1 MFTKILI
8 PLKSD
13 SLTAYGGWAMIICM
27 RQMIRLLRGL
37 PASGKTS
44 YAVALIEDPQ
54 WIRIER
60 DQLRDQL
67 YGTRHGLSA
76 HQEQFVTSMQF
87 SMAHVAI
94 TSGKSVV
101 ISDMNLRASYVRQ
114 WAKFA
119 AQRGIEFNVV
129 KFYVPIDELIL
140 RDRQRVNSVG
150 EAVIR
155 ELAARF
161 TKNGVIA
168 DIDISKELGNTFVY
182 EPYVADESKP
192 KAILVD
198 IDGTLT
204 KMNGRS
210 PYEWMRVGEDS
221 LVEAVVEAVNAAH
234 AAGMVVIVMSG
245 RDSVCREITIDS
257 LNSADGPK
265 WDHLFMRAEG
275 DTRKDDI
282 VKYELFNNHVRN
294 NYNVRWVYDDRPQVC
309 RMWRKLGLFVFQVGD
324 PYTEF

>member
-1 MFTKILI
+1 MLV
-8 PLKSD
+8 L
-13 SLTAYGGWAMIICM
+13 M
-27 RQMIRLLRGL
+27 RQMIRILRGL
-37 PASGKTS
+37 PASGKSS
-44 YAVALIEDPQ
+44 YATALIEDAR
-54 WIRIER
+54 WVRTER

-67 YGTRHGLSA
+67 YGTRYNLTA
-76 HQEQFVTSMQF
+76 QQEQFITIMQF
-87 SMAHVAI
+87 AMADAAI
-94 TSGKSVV
+94 KNGKSVV
-101 ISDMNLRASYVRQ
+101 VSDMNLRSSYVKQ

-119 AQRGIEFNVV
+119 AKHRVEFNVV
-129 KFYVPIDELIL
+129 KFYVPIDELIS
-140 RDRQRVNSVG
+140 RDRQRENSVG

-155 ELAARF
+155 HLASRF

-168 DIDISKELGNTFVY
+168 DIDVSKELNDSFDF
-182 EPYVADESKP
+182 ELYVADRSKP

-221 LVEAVVEAVNAAH
+221 LVESVVEAVNAAS

-257 LNSADGPK
+257 LNSIDGPK
-265 WDHLFMRAEG
+265 WDLLFMRAEG

-294 NYNVRWVYDDRPQVC
+294 NYNVRWVYDDRNQVVD
-309 RMWRKLGLFVFQVGD
+309 MWRKLGLVCMQVAPGD
-324 PYTEF
+324 F